1 MKKRLLRAALCTL
14 PPMLLCMAVR
24 LLPDF
29 AARWSAWV
37 ARPMLQ
43 TIALIGGRL
52 PFPLMEWG
60 VLALLVALCI
70 GFIYRLCR
78 RGVLHAA
85 VCTLKRICL
94 LLMALVWL
102 LAALWY
108 PLYFAEA
115 PLRITVTSAQ
125 LAASCRTLIDD
136 LNADSLDFSEVP
148 DDLPAKYAAF
158 PGWMQVLNLA
168 GFASFLTG
176 EALISPELPNAAV
189 PFVAVHESMHTLGHA
204 DEGRTNLAAWAEC
217 LRRGELYA
225 DSARLW
231 ALKDSLALLRR
242 VDSGAWAAIRS
253 ELPPQ
258 LDRLISQ
265 LGGETA
271 PPGDGALAVLA
282 PLGLAESVQNYE
294 ILALYLAAEMPI

>member
-168 GFASFLTG
+168 GFAPFLTG

-217 LRRGELYA
+217 LRRGRVYA

-231 ALKDSLALLRR
+231 ALKDSLELLRR
-242 VDSGAWAAIRS
+242 MDSDAWSSIRS

-258 LDRLISQ
+258 LEQLLTQ

-271 PPGDGALAVLA
+271 PPGDAALAVLA

>member
-1 MKKRLLRAALCTL
+1 MKKRLLRAALLAL
-14 PPMLLCMAVR
+14 PPALICALVR

>member
-24 LLPDF
+24 LLPMF
-29 AARWSAWV
+29 AEHWSAWV

-282 PLGLAESVQNYE
+282 PLGLAESVQSYE

>member
-14 PPMLLCMAVR
+14 PPILLCMAVR
-24 LLPDF
+24 LLPMF
-29 AARWSAWV
+29 AEHWSAWV

-43 TIALIGGRL
+43 TIASIGGKL

-60 VLALLVALCI
+60 ILVLIPALCI
-70 GFIYRLCR
+70 GFILHLNR

-148 DDLPAKYAAF
+148 DDLTAKYAAF
-158 PGWMQVLNLA
+158 PGWMQVLNLS

-189 PFVAVHESMHTLGHA
+189 PFVAVHESMHTQGHA

-217 LRRGELYA
+217 LRRGGLYA

-231 ALKDSLALLRR
+231 ALKDSLALLRQ

-258 LDRLISQ
+258 LDRLLTQ

-271 PPGDGALAVLA
+271 PPGGVALAVLA
-282 PLGLAESVQNYE
+282 PLGLAESVQSYE

>member
-24 LLPDF
+24 LLPMF
-29 AARWSAWV
+29 AEHWSAWV

>member
-24 LLPDF
+24 LLPMF
-29 AARWSAWV
+29 AEHWSAWV

-217 LRRGELYA
+217 LRRGGVYA

-242 VDSGAWAAIRS
+242 MDSDAWSSIRS

-258 LDRLISQ
+258 LEQLLTQ

-271 PPGDGALAVLA
+271 PPGDAALAVLA

>member
-24 LLPDF
+24 LLPMF
-29 AARWSAWV
+29 AEHWSAWV

-217 LRRGELYA
+217 LRRGGVYA

>member
-14 PPMLLCMAVR
+14 PPILLCMAVR
-24 LLPDF
+24 LLPMF
-29 AARWSAWV
+29 AEHWSAWV

-43 TIALIGGRL
+43 TIASIGGKL
-52 PFPLMEWG
+52 PFSLMEWG

-158 PGWMQVLNLA
+158 PGWMQVLNLS

-217 LRRGELYA
+217 LRRGGVYA

-242 VDSGAWAAIRS
+242 VDYAAWSAVRA

-258 LDRLISQ
+258 LDHLLAQ

-271 PPGDGALAVLA
+271 PPGGAALAVLA
-282 PLGLAESVQNYE
+282 PLGLAESVQSYE
-294 ILALYLAAEMPI
+294 ILALYLAAEMPA

>member
-1 MKKRLLRAALCTL
+1 MKKRLLRAALLAL

-217 LRRGELYA
+217 LRRGGVYA

-242 VDSGAWAAIRS
+242 MDSDAWSSIRS

-258 LDRLISQ
+258 LEQLLTQ

-271 PPGDGALAVLA
+271 PPGDAALAVLA